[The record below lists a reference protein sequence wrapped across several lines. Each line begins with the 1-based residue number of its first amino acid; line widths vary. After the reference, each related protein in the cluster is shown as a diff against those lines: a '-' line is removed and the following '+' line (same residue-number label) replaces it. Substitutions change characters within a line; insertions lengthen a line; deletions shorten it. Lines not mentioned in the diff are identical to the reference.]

1 MTTDDVANAPAW
13 ERIDPYEEWRRDEE
27 VTKVNDLYV
36 KDLYNLEVGPWPR
49 RGCNGAVLY
58 MDGDDGSDEHLLE
71 LPPAREDRPRA
82 PHVQGVDMCPD
93 GARRHE
99 RLV

>member
-27 VTKVNDLYV
+27 VTKVYDLYI

-58 MDGDDGSDEHLLE
+58 MDGDDGVGRAPLG
-71 LPPAREDRPRA
+71 AAVGREDHPRA
-82 PHVQGVDMCPD
+82 PHVQGVDMRPD
-93 GARRHE
+93 GARRHQ